1 MKKRVGV
8 LMGGPSTE
16 RDISIKSGK
25 AVRAALLNKGIDAVP
40 VELEKA
46 PNYSLRSGTGQA
58 RDMNGYKELAEKKIR
73 FFNIN
78 AAFIALHGSFG
89 EDGQVQEI
97 LEKMKI
103 PYTGSKVSAS
113 KLGMDKAS
121 SKIQFESNNIPV
133 PRYKVMHKPELD
145 KVPEARVYFK
155 ELGTPLVIK
164 PCCEGSSIGLS
175 IIDREDD
182 FQEALLTAFRY
193 SDRVIIEEYAKG
205 REITVGIL
213 EDKALPI
220 VEIVPKK
227 RFFDFE
233 AKYQKGLTEYIVPA
247 GIEKAKYLECQNT
260 GLAAHKALAARFFS
274 RVDMIL
280 LDSGAPVVLEVNTVP
295 GLTEISLLPKAAQ
308 AAGIDFEKLI
318 LKIMESI
325 LW

>member
-1 MKKRVGV
+1 
-8 LMGGPSTE
+8 MGGPSAE

-25 AVRAALLNKGIDAVP
+25 AVCAALLNKGIDAVP

-46 PNYSLRSGTGQA
+46 Q
-58 RDMNGYKELAEKKIR
+58 DMNGYKERVAEKIQSL
-73 FFNIN
+73 NID
-78 AAFIALHGSFG
+78 AAFIALHGGFG
-89 EDGQVQEI
+89 EDGQIQEI

-103 PYTGSKVSAS
+103 PYTGSRVNAS
-113 KLGMDKAS
+113 RLGMDKAS
-121 SKIQFESNNIPV
+121 SKVLFESNSIPV
-133 PRYKVMHKPELD
+133 PQYKVIYKPELD
-145 KVPEARVYFK
+145 KGAGGRVYFK

-182 FQEALLTAFRY
+182 FQKAFLTAFRY
-193 SDRVIIEEYAKG
+193 SEGVIVEEYVKG

-220 VEIVPKK
+220 VEVVPKK

-247 GIEKAKYLECQNT
+247 RIGKAKYLECQKI
-260 GLAAHKALAARFFS
+260 GLAAHNALAARFFS
-274 RVDMIL
+274 RVDMIVA
-280 LDSGAPVVLEVNTVP
+280 DSGAPVVLEVNTVP

-308 AAGIDFEKLI
+308 AAGVDFEKLI
-318 LKIMESI
+318 LKIMEST